1 MVSLGDTIFSLVTNG
16 KFISMGAAVLSC
28 LSLSLSPPSTCQPN
42 TPPNPID
49 LGLFGVAKMTPF
61 MRTLQELFL
70 QTTSFPSNNTYNSLN
85 VTPTSLLSFPTPTGL
100 IVTLSSLSTPNFATS
115 YVLHSTG
122 NLRGS
127 ISYLYTTPNLK
138 VASSE
143 SAELRN
149 CFESYQIPSILRN
162 VGTRRDWEIWKKGER
177 IDTRDVLLYGMMKVP
192 EGVING
198 LYLRRMSP
206 ARLLKIMAVSEA
218 GLRTDPVD
226 GNGVGAAKKPKGNVL
241 ASIVTDRGKYS
252 YEGLYSTAG
261 GLVGLRGLW
270 NFGWD
275 PNVEEVENQ
284 TGRLSI
290 GGEVYYG
297 IFNKSGGGK
306 FHSCPYVKVY
316 TDTVSSD

>member
-1 MVSLGDTIFSLVTNG
+1 MN
-16 KFISMGAAVLSC
+16 
-28 LSLSLSPPSTCQPN
+28 
-42 TPPNPID
+42 
-49 LGLFGVAKMTPF
+49 
-61 MRTLQELFL
+61 TLQTLFL
-70 QTTSFPSNNTYNSLN
+70 QATAFPSNNTYNSLN
-85 VTPTSLLSFPTPTGL
+85 VTPSSLLSFPTPTGL
-100 IVTLSSLSTPNFATS
+100 IVTLSSLATPNFATS

-127 ISYLYTTPNLK
+127 ISYLYTTPSLK
-138 VASSE
+138 IAPSE
-143 SAELRN
+143 TNELRS
-149 CFESYQIPSILRN
+149 CFEGYQIPSPLRS
-162 VGTRRDWEIWKKGER
+162 VGTRKDWEVWEKGER
-177 IDTRDVLLYGMMKVP
+177 IDTRDVLLYGMMKIP
-192 EGVING
+192 DGVING

-218 GLRTDPVD
+218 GMRTDPVD
-226 GNGVGAAKKPKGNVL
+226 GNGAGTAKKPKGNVL

-297 IFNKSGGGK
+297 IFNKSGGGTLYALK
-306 FHSCPYVKVY
+306 GRCRH
-316 TDTVSSD
+316 